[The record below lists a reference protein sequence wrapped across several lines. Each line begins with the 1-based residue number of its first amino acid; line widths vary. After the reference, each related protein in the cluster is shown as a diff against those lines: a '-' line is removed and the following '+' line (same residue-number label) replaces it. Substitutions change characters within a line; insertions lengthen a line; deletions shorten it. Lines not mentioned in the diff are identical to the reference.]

1 MIKVTAKDALRAE
14 QLTPG
19 WRVGICTGHTPKVA
33 GTDGSK
39 LDVFGIEV
47 EENGR
52 MFPLKDYQISEKAV
66 SMGKAFFIACG
77 LPKEEWDKL
86 VKGEE
91 TSVEID
97 ERNCVGKKF
106 KVYVKNTTYEGRIN
120 NEAGDFLPLGASS

>member
-19 WRVGICTGHTPKVA
+19 WREGTCINHFEKAA

-39 LDVFGIEV
+39 LDIFEIEV
-47 EENGR
+47 IDNGLA
-52 MFPLKDYQISEKAV
+52 FPLKNYQISEKAV

-77 LPKEEWDKL
+77 LPPAEWEKL
-86 VKGEE
+86 VKGEAA
-91 TSVEID
+91 SVEID
-97 ERNCVGKKF
+97 PRNCVGKKF

-120 NEAGDFLPLGASS
+120 NEAGDFLPLDSK